1 MLQQNKQNK
10 NIKKEKTI
18 EQTKTKQVEVCVSVQ
33 SKGSKLSPLSLPP
46 SPTPPHSYVGN
57 KATARVS
64 SIGKTEMEKRNRR
77 KEKKNEGSEQRKEQ
91 TEKRSRKGGGGA
103 RKQPEKGKKTELQRD
118 SVTA

>member
-10 NIKKEKTI
+10 NIKEEKTI

-77 KEKKNEGSEQRKEQ
+77 KEKKMRGASKERNKRKNEAGS
-91 TEKRSRKGGGGA
+91 GGGGKETA
-103 RKQPEKGKKTELQRD
+103 RKGEKDR
-118 SVTA
+118 VAA